1 MVGAYGIFV
10 ENVSFESEGY
20 TLLGRI
26 YRPDEPGKFP
36 AVVICHGFPGDNKNT
51 DLAEELAIKGY
62 VVLIFFYRGAWGSQ
76 GVFSL
81 KWLDPS
87 TRDAVEYL
95 ANLPFTDA
103 GRLGLIGY
111 SMGAVPASAR
121 LKADPRLKTGVFI
134 APASDFGPLAE
145 EEVLEYIITTL
156 LNTSTGKLD
165 GIDKVSMRSDLLWVL
180 ENSNPKENIKD
191 VTKPIM
197 VVVGSND
204 KTAPQILCR
213 IFYEAANEPKGWVII
228 EGADHDFGEHR
239 YPLMDVVL
247 EWLCEN
253 L

>member
-1 MVGAYGIFV
+1 LAGTYRILV

-36 AVVICHGFPGDNKNT
+36 TIALCHGFPGDNKNT

-76 GVFSL
+76 GVYSL

-95 ANLPFTDA
+95 ASLPFTDA

-111 SMGAVPASAR
+111 SMGAVPVSAR

-134 APASDFGPLAE
+134 APAADFEPLAA
-145 EEVLEYIITTL
+145 EEVLETTIPML
-156 LNTSTGKLD
+156 LKTCNGKLN
-165 GIDKVSMRSDLLWVL
+165 GVDKVSIRSDLIWIL
-180 ENSNPKENIKD
+180 ENSNPVENIKD
-191 VTKPIM
+191 VVRPTM
-197 VVVGSND
+197 VVVGTND
-204 KTAPQILCR
+204 KTAPSMLCR
-213 IFYEAANEPKGWVII
+213 LLYEAANEPKEWVII
-228 EGADHDFGEHR
+228 EGADHDFSEHR
-239 YPLMDVVL
+239 YPMMDAVL
-247 EWLCEN
+247 EWLREN